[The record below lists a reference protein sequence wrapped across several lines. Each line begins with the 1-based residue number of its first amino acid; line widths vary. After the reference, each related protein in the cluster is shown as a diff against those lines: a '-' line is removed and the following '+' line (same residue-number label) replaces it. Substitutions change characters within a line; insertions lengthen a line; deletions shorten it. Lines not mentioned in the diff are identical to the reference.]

1 MPSRYQTC
9 VDLSEYMPLKL
20 LCRTLNGFARKPG
33 IWDREAEVQVTEDP
47 GPVAGSADGRLRISP
62 LAAEGLRLSTGTD
75 LAEITRMTLDAVVP
89 GFADAA
95 VVFTAEH
102 LLRGGDPV
110 SAWSRGQD
118 ISGQVT
124 VRRAGTRFA
133 SDGQDPKA
141 FPAGE
146 AVAFASGSPY
156 ARCMTDGQPV
166 AFAWPDSRTLDR
178 AGPGGR
184 AVFSRYASFLAAP
197 MGVGTAAAG
206 FIALA
211 RVPGGPPFGDSDIDG
226 IASLAAAAGTGI
238 VNAVTLRRHQ
248 AVAGALQRGLLADEP
263 PLPEH
268 LEVAGRCLPADGHLV
283 GGDWY
288 DIIALPGDRTGI
300 VVGDVMGHGPEAA
313 AVMAQLRAAA
323 HVLAQL
329 DLEPAELLR
338 RLDRLIATLRGMPLA
353 TCVYAVIDPG
363 GQSCT
368 LAAAGHLPP
377 ALALPDGAARTLD
390 LPSGQSLGIGP
401 ADYGQAC
408 IKLRPGAVIALYTD
422 GLVETRTR
430 SFDQGISVLRTELGR
445 ARGPLHAT
453 RDALIRSLADHPGD
467 DITLI
472 LARIPPA
479 SPPC

>member
-1 MPSRYQTC
+1 
-9 VDLSEYMPLKL
+9 
-20 LCRTLNGFARKPG
+20 
-33 IWDREAEVQVTEDP
+33 VTDDP
-47 GPVAGSADGRLRISP
+47 GPPGGSADGRPRISP
-62 LAAEGLRLSTGTD
+62 LAVEGLRLSVGTG

-110 SAWSRGQD
+110 SGP
-118 ISGQVT
+118 SGRDVTRRVT
-124 VRRAGTRFA
+124 VRRAGVRFA
-133 SDGQDPKA
+133 GDSRDPA
-141 FPAGE
+141 VFPAGE
-146 AVAFASGSPY
+146 VVVFAPGSPY
-156 ARCMTDGQPV
+156 ARCMADGKPV
-166 AFAWPDSRTLDR
+166 AFTRPDSPTLTW
-178 AGPGGR
+178 AGLGGI
-184 AVFSRYASFLAAP
+184 AAFSQYASFLAAP
-197 MGVGTAAAG
+197 MNAGTAGSVGTVGADGNASAAAAG
-206 FIALA
+206 VIALGRA
-211 RVPGGPPFGDSDIDG
+211 LGRPPFGDDDIDG

-248 AVAGALQRGLLADEP
+248 TVAGALQRGLLAAEP
-263 PLPEH
+263 APPEH
-268 LEVAGRCLPADGHLV
+268 LEVAAECLPAAGHIV

-288 DIIALPGDRTGI
+288 DLIALPEGRTGI

-313 AVMAQLRAAA
+313 AAMAQLRAAA

-338 RLDRLIATLRGMPLA
+338 RLDHLIGTLRGMPLA

-377 ALALPDGAARTLD
+377 VLSLPGDAARTLD

-401 ADYGQAC
+401 AGYGQAR
-408 IKLRPGAVIALYTD
+408 IKLPPGAVLALYTD

-430 SFDQGISVLRTELGR
+430 SFDQGISALRSGLDR
-445 ARGPLHAT
+445 ASGPLDAT
-453 RDALIRSLADHPGD
+453 RDAIIRSLADHPED

-472 LARIPPA
+472 LARIPW
-479 SPPC
+479 